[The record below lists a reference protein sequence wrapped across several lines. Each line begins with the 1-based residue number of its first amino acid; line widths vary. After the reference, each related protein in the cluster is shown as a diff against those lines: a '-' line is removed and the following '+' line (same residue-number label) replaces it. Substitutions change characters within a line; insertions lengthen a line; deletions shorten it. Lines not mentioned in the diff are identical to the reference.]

1 MSAASGSPR
10 HAVNNLR
17 RVHGASP
24 NASQAKSCNTA
35 HGCFKCGKCDAT
47 VSWPCSGKWCF
58 CWMASSVCN
67 HWTFSS
73 KRPGVNITY
82 MYLAVCQRRVCK
94 KATSAAILFVHK
106 ARVGLGSSHPSTI
119 VRESTPLMYC
129 IHVKVTRLRTWCGL
143 MTRGSLF
150 NDCNLLSVTCI
161 HSSTSVTLRY
171 EKMARVLAHENAVSD
186 YTIKHLNKREP

>member
-94 KATSAAILFVHK
+94 KATSAAIVFVHK
-106 ARVGLGSSHPSTI
+106 ARVGIFSSEHHRSRVDSPHVLHTC
-119 VRESTPLMYC
+119 ESNSSSRMVWLDD
-129 IHVKVTRLRTWCGL
+129 TR
-143 MTRGSLF
+143 
-150 NDCNLLSVTCI
+150 
-161 HSSTSVTLRY
+161 
-171 EKMARVLAHENAVSD
+171 
-186 YTIKHLNKREP
+186 